1 MAEVRFEGVWKRF
14 GDFVAVRDLNL
25 VLPDREFTVLV
36 GPSGCGKTTSLR
48 MIAGLE
54 EVSQGDLLIRDR
66 RVNDLAPRD
75 RDIAMVFQS
84 YALYPHMNAFENMAF
99 GLRVRRVAKDEIR
112 RRVHGAAKTLGIEE
126 LLDRKPAA
134 MSGGQR
140 QRVAMGRAIVR
151 EPSVFLFDE
160 PLSNLDAKLRGQM
173 RIELSRL
180 HQRLQTTVVY
190 VTHDQLEA
198 MTLADH
204 IVVMKQGVV
213 LQRGAPRDIYL
224 RPANRFVA
232 GFIGSPPMNF
242 LSGEVADGAITGEGF
257 ALPAPAGLEEGRAV
271 DVGIR
276 PEDLRPAGDET
287 PAIAAEVEV
296 VELLG
301 AEALAHLDPGSGPL
315 VVRLAGDTPVR
326 VGETLKLATEP
337 DRLHLFDPETE
348 ERIHAHE

>member
-1 MAEVRFEGVWKRF
+1 MAEVRFDNVWKRF
-14 GDFVAVRDLNL
+14 GDFVAVRDMSL

-54 EVSQGDLLIRDR
+54 EVSEGDLRIGER
-66 RVNDLAPRD
+66 RVNDVAPRD

-84 YALYPHMNAFENMAF
+84 YALYPHMNAFDNMAF
-99 GLRVRRVAKDEIR
+99 GLKVRRVPRDEIQ
-112 RRVHGAAKTLGIEE
+112 RRVQQAAETLGIVE
-126 LLDRKPAA
+126 LLHRKPAA
-134 MSGGQR
+134 MSGWQR

-180 HQRLQTTVVY
+180 HQRLKTTIVY

-213 LQRGAPRDIYL
+213 LQRGTPRDIYL
-224 RPANRFVA
+224 RPTNRFVA

-242 LSGEVADGAITGEGF
+242 LSGEVEDGAITGEGF
-257 ALPAPAGLEEGRAV
+257 SIPAPAGLEEGRAV

-287 PAIAAEVEV
+287 PALAAEVEV

-301 AEALAHLDPGSGPL
+301 AEALAHLDPGCGGL
-315 VVRLAGDTPVR
+315 VVRLSGDTLVR
-326 VGETLKLATEP
+326 VGETLELGVETE
-337 DRLHLFDPETE
+337 RLHLFDPETE
-348 ERIHAHE
+348 ERIDA